1 MHPAIAEDLS
11 KFWPILYDAL
21 FETLGSEAAWV
32 KKVVP
37 TMTCA
42 GPVKEDDGGGST
54 RLTAQIAENMKEN
67 NAALLARRNRNGA
80 SSSGSRTSGSD
91 EKSKKSAGGSSETSG
106 PSSGSPEEVSKK
118 SAFDPSCRIDSST
131 DKGTV
136 AQQVARA
143 PKRALVGKHNP
154 APRQPAPMQH
164 RPKPNPQPTR
174 LPKKIPAKTEYN
186 PEYNS
191 LADNTTRRETYELYT
206 RSFKIKYQDMMG
218 KEGRNPK

>member
-118 SAFDPSCRIDSST
+118 M
-131 DKGTV
+131 